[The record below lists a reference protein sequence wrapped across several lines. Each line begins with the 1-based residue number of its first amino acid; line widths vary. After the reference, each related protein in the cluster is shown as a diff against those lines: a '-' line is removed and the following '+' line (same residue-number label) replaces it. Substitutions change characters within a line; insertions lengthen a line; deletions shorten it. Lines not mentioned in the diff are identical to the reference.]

1 MILENKIREIFENVK
16 TIAII
21 GLSPNEQKPSFK
33 VASYLQ
39 KQGFKIVPIYP
50 KEKSIL
56 NEKVYR
62 SLSEVPFKIDMVDM
76 FRKAEFADTLV
87 DEIKQ
92 RDDIKVLWLQKGI
105 INDQACKRAEEFG
118 LEVIQDRCTMIEHK
132 GLHTTW

>member
-16 TIAII
+16 TIAIV

-33 VASYLQ
+33 VASYLK
-39 KQGFKIVPIYP
+39 KQGYKIVPIYP

-56 NEKVYR
+56 DEKVYR

-105 INDQACKRAEEFG
+105 INDQACKRAKEFG

-132 GLHTTW
+132 GLYTT